1 MTYGWEH
8 GNYDCIRAS
17 GRPSPRYLLMV
28 NPDVQ
33 NSAAPL
39 WEHTATNYSEQWW
52 VLAQELANTSEV
64 QNYRCCPINGPFLAR
79 ISHRPDHH
87 SDFGHDVEHK
97 ADGKGWVG

>member
-8 GNYDCIRAS
+8 GNYDYIRAS

-39 WEHTATNYSEQWW
+39 WEHTATNYSEQRW

-64 QNYRCCPINGPFLAR
+64 QDYRCCPINGPFLALLD
-79 ISHRPDHH
+79 SHKKTD
-87 SDFGHDVEHK
+87 
-97 ADGKGWVG
+97 